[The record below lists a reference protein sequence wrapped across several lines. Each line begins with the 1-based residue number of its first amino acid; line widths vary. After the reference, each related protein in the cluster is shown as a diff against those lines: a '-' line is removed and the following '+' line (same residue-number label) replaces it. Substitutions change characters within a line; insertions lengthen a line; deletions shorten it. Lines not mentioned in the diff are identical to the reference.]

1 MQSFLRNKQEFD
13 ILFTVPHKGIRK
25 SIGVLAH
32 GGYIVDRIRKIL
44 SDIVPRHGVF
54 PLILA
59 VALNFSVYFGT
70 RIIAG
75 GWHHYNIESPLD
87 RMIPL
92 WPPSVAVYFGC
103 YLFWVVNYILI
114 ARQDKTSV
122 CQFFS
127 ADFISR
133 IVCMV
138 FYLAFPTTNTRPR
151 IEADGFWNQIMLL
164 LYETDAADN
173 LFPSIHCLVSWFCYI
188 GLRGKKN
195 ISAGYRAASCI
206 MAILVCVSTLTTKQ
220 HVLIDVAGGIL
231 LAEICVYI
239 GKRPT
244 VWGTYEKLL
253 DKVNKKIFGNEGN

>member
-1 MQSFLRNKQEFD
+1 MRNEQEFD

-25 SIGVLAH
+25 IIGAGAH
-32 GGYIVDRIRKIL
+32 GECSVKRIRKIL
-44 SDIVPRHGVF
+44 SALVPRHGVF

-59 VALNFSVYFGT
+59 VALNFSVYYGT

-75 GWHHYNIESPLD
+75 DWHHYNIEGPWD

-92 WPPSVAVYFGC
+92 WSPSVVIYFGC
-103 YLFWVVNYILI
+103 YLFWIVNYIII

-138 FYLAFPTTNTRPR
+138 FYLAFPTTNTRPQ
-151 IEADGFWNQIMLL
+151 IAAEGFWNQAMLM

-188 GLRGKKN
+188 GLRGRKN
-195 ISAGYRAASCI
+195 ISAGYKAASCI
-206 MAILVCVSTLTTKQ
+206 MAILVCISTLTTKQ
-220 HVLIDVAGGIL
+220 HVLIDVAGGIF

-239 GKRPT
+239 GKRPK

-253 DKVNKKIFGNEGN
+253 DKVNKKIFGKEGN